1 MLSEA
6 FADPEKLRVERR
18 NMRLTDVFDSEAV
31 ALNRSEVE
39 SNRIP
44 FMGEAFFPN
53 RKKVG
58 LSIKWLKQNIGLNSM
73 LNTSNFDAI
82 PMIRTREG
90 FKMENTEMV
99 FFRESMHV
107 KEEDMME
114 IMRAQ
119 DANDPYVDA
128 VLDSIYDDA
137 NRLID
142 AADIAAE
149 NMRMQLLATNKGTPM
164 ISIGTSDNMI
174 HTYNYDPDGTYKSK
188 HYMELSGADTWDK
201 PTTAKPFSDIREAT
215 KYLRSLG
222 REPMYAVMT
231 SKTFDYLLE
240 NDQVKAALVTLMG
253 TPVTYLDDAT
263 AQNVFRQ
270 KTGLTPLL
278 YDKMYIDYSGAEK
291 NFYPDDQVTIIG
303 SGQLGNTWYGTT
315 PEERTLMGDSAADVS
330 VLDRGVAIAVK
341 TEAGPPVKVLTS
353 VSQLVIP
360 SYEGMNSTYVI
371 NVKGD

>member
-1 MLSEA
+1 
-6 FADPEKLRVERR
+6 
-18 NMRLTDVFDSEAV
+18 MRLTDVFDSEAV
-31 ALNRSEVE
+31 AINRTEVE

-44 FMGEAFFPN
+44 YMGQSFFPN

-58 LSIKWLKQNIGLNSM
+58 LSVKWLRINKGLNIM

-90 FKMENTEMV
+90 FKQENTEMI

-119 DANDPYVDA
+119 DSGDPYVNS
-128 VLDSIYDDA
+128 VLDSIYDDT

-142 AADIAAE
+142 AADIATE
-149 NMRMQLLATNKGTPM
+149 VMRMQLLATTDGTPK
-164 ISIGTSDNMI
+164 ISIGTSDNMT

-188 HYMELSGADTWDK
+188 HYMELTGTDTWDN
-201 PTTAKPFSDIREAT
+201 PTTAKPLSDIREGT
-215 KYLRSLG
+215 KYLRSIG
-222 REPMYAVMT
+222 VSPQYALMT
-231 SKTFDYLLE
+231 SKTFDYLVE
-240 NDQVKAALVTLMG
+240 SDQIKAAMVTVTG
-253 TPVTYLDDAT
+253 TPITYLDEETVKD
-263 AQNVFRQ
+263 VFRR
-270 KTGLTPLL
+270 KTGLTPLI
-278 YDKMYIDYSGAEK
+278 YDKMYIDYTGAEK
-291 NFYPDDQVTIIG
+291 SFYPDDMVTIIG
-303 SGQLGNTWYGTT
+303 GGQIGETWYGTT
-315 PEERTLMGDSAADVS
+315 PEERTLLGDPSVDVT

-341 TEAGPPVKVLTS
+341 TEAGPPVKILTS

-360 SYEGMNSTYVI
+360 SYEGMNETYVI

>member
-1 MLSEA
+1 
-6 FADPEKLRVERR
+6 
-18 NMRLTDVFDSEAV
+18 MRITDIFDSESV
-31 ALNRSEVE
+31 ALNRIEVE

-44 FMGEAFFPN
+44 FMGQAFFPN

-73 LNTSNFDAI
+73 LNTSNFDALPI
-82 PMIRTREG
+82 IRTREG
-90 FKMENTEMV
+90 FKMENTEMI

-119 DANDPYVDA
+119 SSNDPYVNA
-128 VLDSIYDDA
+128 VLDSIYDDT
-137 NRLID
+137 NKLVD

-149 NMRMQLLATNKGTPM
+149 AMRMQLLATTDGTPK

-174 HTYNYDPDGTYKSK
+174 HTYNYDPNGDYASK
-188 HYMELSGADTWDK
+188 HYMELTGTDTWDN
-201 PTTAKPFSDIREAT
+201 PTTAKPLSDIREAT
-215 KYLRSLG
+215 KYLKSLG
-222 REPMYAVMT
+222 VSPQYALMT

-240 NDQVKAALVTLMG
+240 NEQVMSALITVTG
-253 TPVTYLDDAT
+253 QPVTFLDNAT
-263 AQNVFRQ
+263 LEDVFRR
-270 KTGLTPLL
+270 KTGLIPML
-278 YDKMYIDYSGAEK
+278 YDKMYIDYTGTEK
-291 NFYPDDQVTIIG
+291 TFYPDDSVTIIG
-303 SGQLGNTWYGTT
+303 NGQLGSTWYGTT
-315 PEERTLMGDSAADVS
+315 PEERTLIGDPSVDVT

-341 TEAGPPVKVLTS
+341 TEAGPPVKILTS

>member
-1 MLSEA
+1 
-6 FADPEKLRVERR
+6 
-18 NMRLTDVFDSEAV
+18 MRITDIFDSESV
-31 ALNRSEVE
+31 ALNRIEVE

-44 FMGEAFFPN
+44 FMGQAFFPN

-58 LSIKWLKQNIGLNSM
+58 ISIKWLKQNIGLNSM
-73 LNTSNFDAI
+73 LNTSNFDALPI
-82 PMIRTREG
+82 IRTREG
-90 FKMENTEMV
+90 FKMENTEMI

-119 DANDPYVDA
+119 SSNDPYVNA
-128 VLDSIYDDA
+128 VLDSIYDDT
-137 NRLID
+137 NKLVD

-149 NMRMQLLATNKGTPM
+149 AMRMQLLATTDGTPK

-174 HTYNYDPDGTYKSK
+174 HTYNYDPNGDYASK
-188 HYMELSGADTWDK
+188 HYMELTGTDTWDN
-201 PTTAKPFSDIREAT
+201 PTTAKPLSDIREAT
-215 KYLRSLG
+215 KYLKSLG
-222 REPMYAVMT
+222 VSPQYALMT

-240 NDQVKAALVTLMG
+240 NEQVMSALITVTG
-253 TPVTYLDDAT
+253 QPVTFLDNAT
-263 AQNVFRQ
+263 LEDVFRR
-270 KTGLTPLL
+270 KTGLIPML
-278 YDKMYIDYSGAEK
+278 YDKMYIDYTGAEK
-291 NFYPDDQVTIIG
+291 TFYPDDSVTIIG
-303 SGQLGNTWYGTT
+303 NGQLGSTWYGTT
-315 PEERTLMGDSAADVS
+315 PEERTLIGDPSVDVT

-341 TEAGPPVKVLTS
+341 TEAGPPVKILTS

>member
-1 MLSEA
+1 
-6 FADPEKLRVERR
+6 
-18 NMRLTDVFDSEAV
+18 MRITDIFDSESV
-31 ALNRSEVE
+31 ALNRIEVE

-44 FMGEAFFPN
+44 FMGQAFFPN

-73 LNTSNFDAI
+73 LNTSNFDALPI
-82 PMIRTREG
+82 IRTREG
-90 FKMENTEMV
+90 FKMENTEMI

-119 DANDPYVDA
+119 SSNDPYVNA
-128 VLDSIYDDA
+128 VLDSIYDDT
-137 NRLID
+137 NKLVD

-149 NMRMQLLATNKGTPM
+149 AMRMQLLATTDGTPK

-174 HTYNYDPDGTYKSK
+174 HTYNYDPNGDYASK
-188 HYMELSGADTWDK
+188 HYMELTGTDTWDN
-201 PTTAKPFSDIREAT
+201 PSTAKPLSDIREAT
-215 KYLRSLG
+215 KYLKSLG
-222 REPMYAVMT
+222 VSPQYALMT

-240 NDQVKAALVTLMG
+240 NEQVMSALITVTG
-253 TPVTYLDDAT
+253 QPVTFLDNAT
-263 AQNVFRQ
+263 LEDVFRR
-270 KTGLTPLL
+270 KTGLIPML
-278 YDKMYIDYSGAEK
+278 YDKMYIDYAGTEK
-291 NFYPDDQVTIIG
+291 TFYPDDSVTIIG
-303 SGQLGNTWYGTT
+303 NGQLGSTWYGTT
-315 PEERTLMGDSAADVS
+315 PEERTLIGDPSVDVT

-341 TEAGPPVKVLTS
+341 TEAGPPVKILTS

>member
-1 MLSEA
+1 
-6 FADPEKLRVERR
+6 
-18 NMRLTDVFDSEAV
+18 MRITDIFDSESV
-31 ALNRSEVE
+31 ALNRIEVE

-44 FMGEAFFPN
+44 FMGQAFFPN

-73 LNTSNFDAI
+73 LNTSNFDALPI
-82 PMIRTREG
+82 IRTREG
-90 FKMENTEMV
+90 FKMENTEMI

-119 DANDPYVDA
+119 SSNDPYVNA
-128 VLDSIYDDA
+128 VLDSIYDDT
-137 NRLID
+137 NKLVD

-149 NMRMQLLATNKGTPM
+149 AMRMQLLATTDGTPK

-174 HTYNYDPDGTYKSK
+174 HTYNYDPNGDYASK
-188 HYMELSGADTWDK
+188 HYMELTGTDTWDN
-201 PTTAKPFSDIREAT
+201 PTTAKPLSDIREAT
-215 KYLRSLG
+215 KYLKSLG
-222 REPMYAVMT
+222 VSPQYALMT

-240 NDQVKAALVTLMG
+240 NEQVMSALITVTG
-253 TPVTYLDDAT
+253 QPVTFLDNAT
-263 AQNVFRQ
+263 LEDVFRR
-270 KTGLTPLL
+270 KTWLIPML
-278 YDKMYIDYSGAEK
+278 YDKMYIDYTGAEK
-291 NFYPDDQVTIIG
+291 TFYPDDSVTIIG
-303 SGQLGNTWYGTT
+303 NGQLGSTWYGTT
-315 PEERTLMGDSAADVS
+315 PEERTLIGDPSVDVT

-341 TEAGPPVKVLTS
+341 TEAGPPVKILTS

>member
-1 MLSEA
+1 
-6 FADPEKLRVERR
+6 
-18 NMRLTDVFDSEAV
+18 MRITDIFDSESV
-31 ALNRSEVE
+31 ALNRIEVE

-44 FMGEAFFPN
+44 FMGQAFFPN

-73 LNTSNFDAI
+73 LNTSNFDALPI
-82 PMIRTREG
+82 IRTREG
-90 FKMENTEMV
+90 FKMENTEMI

-119 DANDPYVDA
+119 SSNDPYVNA
-128 VLDSIYDDA
+128 VLDSIYDDT
-137 NRLID
+137 NKLVD

-149 NMRMQLLATNKGTPM
+149 AMRMQLLATTDGTPK

-174 HTYNYDPDGTYKSK
+174 HTYNYDPNGDYASK
-188 HYMELSGADTWDK
+188 HYMELTGTDTWDN
-201 PTTAKPFSDIREAT
+201 PTTAKPLSDIREAT
-215 KYLRSLG
+215 KYLKSLG
-222 REPMYAVMT
+222 VSPQYALMT

-240 NDQVKAALVTLMG
+240 NEQVMSALITVTG
-253 TPVTYLDDAT
+253 QPVTFLDNAT
-263 AQNVFRQ
+263 LEDVFRR
-270 KTGLTPLL
+270 KTGLIPML
-278 YDKMYIDYSGAEK
+278 YDKMYIDYTGAEK
-291 NFYPDDQVTIIG
+291 TFYPDDSVTIIG
-303 SGQLGNTWYGTT
+303 NGQLGSTWYGTT
-315 PEERTLMGDSAADVS
+315 PEERTLIGDPSVDVT

-341 TEAGPPVKVLTS
+341 TEAGPPVKILTS

>member
-1 MLSEA
+1 
-6 FADPEKLRVERR
+6 
-18 NMRLTDVFDSEAV
+18 MRITDIFDSESV
-31 ALNRSEVE
+31 ALNRIEVE

-44 FMGEAFFPN
+44 FMGQAFFPN

-73 LNTSNFDAI
+73 LNTSNFDALPI
-82 PMIRTREG
+82 IRTREG
-90 FKMENTEMV
+90 FKMENTEMI

-119 DANDPYVDA
+119 SSNDPYVNA
-128 VLDSIYDDA
+128 VLDSIYDDT
-137 NRLID
+137 NKLVD

-149 NMRMQLLATNKGTPM
+149 AMRMQLLATTDGTPK
-164 ISIGTSDNMI
+164 IAIGTSDNMI
-174 HTYNYDPDGTYKSK
+174 HTYNYDPNGDYASK
-188 HYMELSGADTWDK
+188 HYMELTGTDTWDN
-201 PTTAKPFSDIREAT
+201 PTTAKPLSDIREAT
-215 KYLRSLG
+215 KYLKSLG
-222 REPMYAVMT
+222 VSPQYALMT

-240 NDQVKAALVTLMG
+240 NEQVMSALITVTG
-253 TPVTYLDDAT
+253 QPVTFLDNAT
-263 AQNVFRQ
+263 LEDVFRR
-270 KTGLTPLL
+270 KTGLIPML
-278 YDKMYIDYSGAEK
+278 YDKMYIDYTGAEK
-291 NFYPDDQVTIIG
+291 TFYPDDSVTIIG
-303 SGQLGNTWYGTT
+303 NGQLGSTWYGTT
-315 PEERTLMGDSAADVS
+315 PEERTLIGDPSVDVT

-341 TEAGPPVKVLTS
+341 TEAGPPVKILTS

>member
-1 MLSEA
+1 
-6 FADPEKLRVERR
+6 
-18 NMRLTDVFDSEAV
+18 MRLTDVFDSEAV
-31 ALNRSEVE
+31 AINRTEVE

-44 FMGEAFFPN
+44 YMGQSFFPN

-58 LSIKWLKQNIGLNSM
+58 LSVKWLRINKGLNIM

-90 FKMENTEMV
+90 FKQENTEMI

-119 DANDPYVDA
+119 DSGDPYVNS
-128 VLDSIYDDA
+128 VLDSIYDDT

-142 AADIAAE
+142 AADIATE
-149 NMRMQLLATNKGTPM
+149 VMRMQLLATTDGTPK

-174 HTYNYDPDGTYKSK
+174 HTYNYDPAGTYKSK
-188 HYMELSGADTWDK
+188 HYMELTGTDTWDN
-201 PTTAKPFSDIREAT
+201 PTTAKPLSDIREGT
-215 KYLRSLG
+215 KYLRSIG
-222 REPMYAVMT
+222 VSPQYALMT
-231 SKTFDYLLE
+231 SKTFDYLVE
-240 NDQVKAALVTLMG
+240 SDQIKAAMVTVTG
-253 TPVTYLDDAT
+253 TPITYLDEETVKD
-263 AQNVFRQ
+263 VFRR
-270 KTGLTPLL
+270 KTGLTPLI
-278 YDKMYIDYSGAEK
+278 YDKMYIDYTGAEK
-291 NFYPDDQVTIIG
+291 SFYPDDMVTIIG
-303 SGQLGNTWYGTT
+303 GGQIGETWYGTT
-315 PEERTLMGDSAADVS
+315 PEERTLLGDPGVDVT

-341 TEAGPPVKVLTS
+341 TEAGPPVKILTS

-360 SYEGMNSTYVI
+360 SYEGMNETYVI

>member
-1 MLSEA
+1 
-6 FADPEKLRVERR
+6 
-18 NMRLTDVFDSEAV
+18 MRITDIFDSESV
-31 ALNRSEVE
+31 ALNRIEVE

-44 FMGEAFFPN
+44 FMGQAFFPN

-73 LNTSNFDAI
+73 LNTSNFDALPI
-82 PMIRTREG
+82 IRTREG
-90 FKMENTEMV
+90 FKMENTEMI

-119 DANDPYVDA
+119 SSNDPYVNA
-128 VLDSIYDDA
+128 VLDSIYDDT
-137 NRLID
+137 NKLVD

-149 NMRMQLLATNKGTPM
+149 AMRMQLLATTDGTPK

-174 HTYNYDPDGTYKSK
+174 HTYNYDPNGDYASK
-188 HYMELSGADTWDK
+188 HYMELTGTDTWDN
-201 PTTAKPFSDIREAT
+201 PTTAKPLSDIREAT
-215 KYLRSLG
+215 KYLKSLG
-222 REPMYAVMT
+222 VSPQYALMT

-240 NDQVKAALVTLMG
+240 NEQVMSALITVTG
-253 TPVTYLDDAT
+253 QPVTFLDTAT
-263 AQNVFRQ
+263 LEDVFRR
-270 KTGLTPLL
+270 KTGLIPML
-278 YDKMYIDYSGAEK
+278 YDKMYIDYTGAEK
-291 NFYPDDQVTIIG
+291 TFYPDDSVTIIG
-303 SGQLGNTWYGTT
+303 NGQLGSTWYGTT
-315 PEERTLMGDSAADVS
+315 PEERTLLGDPSVDVT

-341 TEAGPPVKVLTS
+341 TEAGPPVKILTS

>member
-1 MLSEA
+1 
-6 FADPEKLRVERR
+6 
-18 NMRLTDVFDSEAV
+18 MRLTDVFDSEAV
-31 ALNRSEVE
+31 AINRTEVE

-44 FMGEAFFPN
+44 YMGQSFFPN

-58 LSIKWLKQNIGLNSM
+58 LSVKWLRINKGLNIM

-90 FKMENTEMV
+90 FKQENTEMI

-119 DANDPYVDA
+119 DSGDPYVNS
-128 VLDSIYDDA
+128 VLDSIYDDT

-142 AADIAAE
+142 AADIATE
-149 NMRMQLLATNKGTPM
+149 VMRMQLLATTDGTPK

-188 HYMELSGADTWDK
+188 HYMELTGTDTWDN
-201 PTTAKPFSDIREAT
+201 PTTAKPLSDIREGT
-215 KYLRSLG
+215 KYLRSIG
-222 REPMYAVMT
+222 VSPQYALMT
-231 SKTFDYLLE
+231 SKTFDYLVE
-240 NDQVKAALVTLMG
+240 SDQIKAAMVTVTG
-253 TPVTYLDDAT
+253 TPITYLDEETVKD
-263 AQNVFRQ
+263 VFRR
-270 KTGLTPLL
+270 KTGLTPLI
-278 YDKMYIDYSGAEK
+278 YDKMYIDYTGAEK
-291 NFYPDDQVTIIG
+291 SFYPDDMVTIIG
-303 SGQLGNTWYGTT
+303 GGQIGETWYGTT
-315 PEERTLMGDSAADVS
+315 PEERTLLGDPSVDVT

-341 TEAGPPVKVLTS
+341 TEAGPPVKILTS

-360 SYEGMNSTYVI
+360 SYEGMNETYVI

>member
-1 MLSEA
+1 
-6 FADPEKLRVERR
+6 
-18 NMRLTDVFDSEAV
+18 MRLTDVFDSEAV
-31 ALNRSEVE
+31 ALNRTEVE

-44 FMGEAFFPN
+44 YMGQAFFPN

-58 LSIKWLKQNIGLNSM
+58 LSIKWLKQHIGLNSM
-73 LNTSNFDAI
+73 LNTSNFDAT
-82 PMIRTREG
+82 PLIRTREG
-90 FKMENTEMV
+90 FKMENTEMI

-119 DANDPYVDA
+119 DSNDPYVTS
-128 VLDSIYDDA
+128 VLDSIYDDT

-142 AADIAAE
+142 SADIAAE
-149 NMRMQLLATNKGTPM
+149 AMRMQLLATADGTPK

-174 HTYNYDPDGTYKSK
+174 HTYNYDPSGEYASK
-188 HYMELSGADTWDK
+188 HYMELTSTDTWDN
-201 PTTAKPFSDIREAT
+201 PTTAKPLSDIREAT
-215 KYLRSLG
+215 KYLRSIG
-222 REPMYAVMT
+222 VTPQYALMT

-240 NDQVKAALVTLMG
+240 NDQVKSALITVTG
-253 TPVTYLDDAT
+253 QPVTFLDTAT
-263 AQNVFRQ
+263 LEDVFRR
-270 KTGLTPLL
+270 KTGLIPML
-278 YDKMYIDYSGAEK
+278 YDKMYIDYTGAEQS
-291 NFYPDDQVTIIG
+291 FYPDDRVTIIG
-303 SGQLGNTWYGTT
+303 GNQLGNTWYGTT
-315 PEERTLMGDSAADVS
+315 PEERTLLGDPNVDVT

>member
-1 MLSEA
+1 
-6 FADPEKLRVERR
+6 
-18 NMRLTDVFDSEAV
+18 MRITDIFDSESV
-31 ALNRSEVE
+31 ALNRIEVE

-44 FMGEAFFPN
+44 FMGQAFFPN

-73 LNTSNFDAI
+73 LNTSNFDALPI
-82 PMIRTREG
+82 IRTREG
-90 FKMENTEMV
+90 FKMENTEMI

-119 DANDPYVDA
+119 SSNDPYVNA
-128 VLDSIYDDA
+128 VLDSIYDDT
-137 NRLID
+137 NKLVD

-149 NMRMQLLATNKGTPM
+149 AMRMQLLATTDGTPK

-174 HTYNYDPDGTYKSK
+174 HTYNYDPNGDYASK
-188 HYMELSGADTWDK
+188 HYMELTGTDTWDN
-201 PTTAKPFSDIREAT
+201 PTTAKPLSDIREAT
-215 KYLRSLG
+215 KYLKSLG
-222 REPMYAVMT
+222 VSPQYALMT

-240 NDQVKAALVTLMG
+240 NEQVMSALITVTG
-253 TPVTYLDDAT
+253 QPVTFLDNAT
-263 AQNVFRQ
+263 LEDVFRR
-270 KTGLTPLL
+270 KTGLIPML
-278 YDKMYIDYSGAEK
+278 YDKMYIDYTGAEK
-291 NFYPDDQVTIIG
+291 TFYPDDSVTIIG
-303 SGQLGNTWYGTT
+303 NGQLGSTWYGTT
-315 PEERTLMGDSAADVS
+315 PEERTLLGDPSVDVT

-341 TEAGPPVKVLTS
+341 TEAGPPVKILTS

>member
-1 MLSEA
+1 
-6 FADPEKLRVERR
+6 
-18 NMRLTDVFDSEAV
+18 MRITDIFDSESV
-31 ALNRSEVE
+31 ALNRIEVE

-44 FMGEAFFPN
+44 FMGQAFFPN

-73 LNTSNFDAI
+73 LNTSNFDALPI
-82 PMIRTREG
+82 IRTREG
-90 FKMENTEMV
+90 FKMENTEMI
-99 FFRESMHV
+99 FFRESMHI

-119 DANDPYVDA
+119 SSNDPYVNA
-128 VLDSIYDDA
+128 VLDSIYDDT
-137 NRLID
+137 NKLVD

-149 NMRMQLLATNKGTPM
+149 AMRMQLLATTDGTPK

-174 HTYNYDPDGTYKSK
+174 HTYNYDPNGDYASK
-188 HYMELSGADTWDK
+188 HYMELTGTDTWDN
-201 PTTAKPFSDIREAT
+201 PTTAKPLSDIREAT
-215 KYLRSLG
+215 KYLKSLG
-222 REPMYAVMT
+222 VSPQYALMT

-240 NDQVKAALVTLMG
+240 NEQVMSALITVTG
-253 TPVTYLDDAT
+253 QPVTFLDNAT
-263 AQNVFRQ
+263 LEDVFRR
-270 KTGLTPLL
+270 KTGLIPML
-278 YDKMYIDYSGAEK
+278 YDKMYIDYTGAEK
-291 NFYPDDQVTIIG
+291 TFYPDDSVTIIG
-303 SGQLGNTWYGTT
+303 NGQLGSTWYGTT
-315 PEERTLMGDSAADVS
+315 PEERTLIGDPSVDVT

-341 TEAGPPVKVLTS
+341 TEAGPPVKILTS

>member
-1 MLSEA
+1 
-6 FADPEKLRVERR
+6 
-18 NMRLTDVFDSEAV
+18 MRLTDVFDSEAV
-31 ALNRSEVE
+31 AINRTEVE

-44 FMGEAFFPN
+44 YMGQSFFPN

-58 LSIKWLKQNIGLNSM
+58 LSVKWLRINKGLNIM

-90 FKMENTEMV
+90 FKQENTEMI

-119 DANDPYVDA
+119 DSGDPYVNS
-128 VLDSIYDDA
+128 VLDSIYDDT

-142 AADIAAE
+142 AADIATE
-149 NMRMQLLATNKGTPM
+149 VMRMQLLATTDGTPKL
-164 ISIGTSDNMI
+164 SIGTSDNMI

-188 HYMELSGADTWDK
+188 HYMELTGTDTWDN
-201 PTTAKPFSDIREAT
+201 PTTAKPLSDIREGT
-215 KYLRSLG
+215 KYLRSIG
-222 REPMYAVMT
+222 VSPQYALMT
-231 SKTFDYLLE
+231 SKTFDYLVE
-240 NDQVKAALVTLMG
+240 SDQIKAAMVTVTG
-253 TPVTYLDDAT
+253 TPITYLDEETVKD
-263 AQNVFRQ
+263 VFRR
-270 KTGLTPLL
+270 KTGLTPLI
-278 YDKMYIDYSGAEK
+278 YDKMYIDYTGAEK
-291 NFYPDDQVTIIG
+291 SFYPDDMVTIIG
-303 SGQLGNTWYGTT
+303 GGQIGETWYGTT
-315 PEERTLMGDSAADVS
+315 PEERTLLGDPSVDVT

-341 TEAGPPVKVLTS
+341 TEAGPPVKILTS

-360 SYEGMNSTYVI
+360 SYEGMNETYVI

>member
-1 MLSEA
+1 
-6 FADPEKLRVERR
+6 
-18 NMRLTDVFDSEAV
+18 MRLTDVFDSEAV
-31 ALNRSEVE
+31 ALNRTEVE

-44 FMGEAFFPN
+44 YMGQAFFPN

-58 LSIKWLKQNIGLNSM
+58 LSIKWMKQHIGLNSM

-82 PMIRTREG
+82 PLIRTREG
-90 FKMENTEMV
+90 FKMENTEMI

-119 DANDPYVDA
+119 DSNDPYVTS
-128 VLDSIYDDA
+128 VLDSIYDDT

-149 NMRMQLLATNKGTPM
+149 AMRMQLLATADGTPK

-174 HTYNYDPDGTYKSK
+174 HTYNYDPSGEYASK
-188 HYMELSGADTWDK
+188 HYMELTSTDTWDN
-201 PTTAKPFSDIREAT
+201 PTTAKPLSDIREAT
-215 KYLRSLG
+215 KYLRSIG
-222 REPMYAVMT
+222 VTPQYALMT

-240 NDQVKAALVTLMG
+240 NDQVKSALITVTG
-253 TPVTYLDDAT
+253 QPVTFIDTAT
-263 AQNVFRQ
+263 LEDVFRR
-270 KTGLTPLL
+270 KTGLIPML
-278 YDKMYIDYSGAEK
+278 YDKMYIDYTGAEQS
-291 NFYPDDQVTIIG
+291 FYPDDRVTIIG
-303 SGQLGNTWYGTT
+303 GNQLGNTWYGTS
-315 PEERTLMGDSAADVS
+315 PEERTLLGDPNVDVT